1 MTFSKKSKNNS
12 PSKPFGSDRQA
23 TETLKLLQRVTAETR
38 QMKRQRAILPKLL
51 PAKVK
56 ESFEFISNETRRVAS
71 LEMTLVESLVSVFKK
86 KSLKPSEWAMV
97 RKIIVRLVK
106 NVAERCPDLVTP
118 VARKTAEAYLGET
131 LEESLQK
138 ELREYLG
145 RLENAHIM
153 EVARQGN
160 FSGEV
165 MKARSI
171 SDVERIGSIMRRKM
185 YPACVGDLEYFFK
198 VYAPDPEDLQDVRQA
213 VDLIEMRLGQETK
226 EVASG
231 SNVIS
236 INGAAGGVLSLGAMA
251 AAGDVIGCLEVLIS
265 HPAIKTLDRL
275 IEGLSESEQGC
286 LLAGLISQQKI
297 IELETEL
304 IISHPDFE
312 QIAGLIGGFSELMTF
327 NPEIMMKDL
336 TKREVFV
343 TTITTEIL
351 RGKSVR
357 AVRALINDY
366 VRTAM
371 DVSMFGDDDD
381 IMD

>member
-1 MTFSKKSKNNS
+1 
-12 PSKPFGSDRQA
+12 
-23 TETLKLLQRVTAETR
+23 
-38 QMKRQRAILPKLL
+38 MKRQRVLL
-51 PAKVK
+51 PRLLPVKVK

-97 RKIIVRLVK
+97 RNIIVRLVK

-265 HPAIKTLDRL
+265 QPAISTLDRL

-297 IELETEL
+297 IEFETEL

-336 TKREVFV
+336 AKREVFV

-357 AVRALINDY
+357 AVRALIEDFEAALIDGDE
-366 VRTAM
+366 V
-371 DVSMFGDDDD
+371 DDDAVFGVAGD
-381 IMD
+381 SYDEGEGRDWI